1 MIILGEA
8 KLQNNSTF
16 TIWTHLCAARGN
28 AAARLLYLH
37 SMVGVAYI
45 YILNYYIL

>member
-16 TIWTHLCAARGN
+16 HNLDTLMRGTRQRGSAAFVF
-28 AAARLLYLH
+28 A
-37 SMVGVAYI
+37 
-45 YILNYYIL
+45 